1 MKPGTYIRRCGG
13 HALRVRVETRKG
25 EVFVI
30 PPSVWER
37 PAATFGPEYTLEPLT
52 EGDQDARQRADEH
65 FAFPS
70 RMLGP
75 AGGRDTK
82 PTGQPVEA
90 GAPAQPKDN
99 HELKF
104 LKRAKRSQPCDHGPR
119 DRVTK
124 H

>member
-37 PAATFGPEYTLEPLT
+37 PAATFGPEYTFEPLT

-75 AGGRDTK
+75 AGGEENQTSQPTRFSGRPSTK
-82 PTGQPVEA
+82 IE
-90 GAPAQPKDN
+90 N
-99 HELKF
+99 HE
-104 LKRAKRSQPCDHGPR
+104 S
-119 DRVTK
+119 
-124 H
+124 